1 MRFSLPSSETSK
13 IFKTKLEEKSFE
25 IVLEQ
30 VDKEKSH
37 LFHDLDKLEELY
49 LIENIAKFREPA
61 FRIHLLGHAFGKN
74 RFNNFCMNIGEK
86 PISKHASTEEKQEFV
101 NRIASFEWGDNDQT
115 HAFVNS
121 FELDEGTV
129 PSQKNIE
136 KEKS

>member
-1 MRFSLPSSETSK
+1 MKFSLPSSETSK

-49 LIENIAKFREPA
+49 LIENVAKFREPA

-74 RFNNFCMNIGEK
+74 RFNANW
-86 PISKHASTEEKQEFV
+86 
-101 NRIASFEWGDNDQT
+101 SFSCIKKW
-115 HAFVNS
+115 S
-121 FELDEGTV
+121 
-129 PSQKNIE
+129 
-136 KEKS
+136 